1 MAVFNKQGLIAELL
15 DRTELVKASTQ
26 PFLRLTDE
34 QLNFKTVPGKWSIA
48 EIYGHLDITLDIFIR
63 SILGRTT
70 LAPDVP
76 SETYRSGWLGELLYS
91 LTIPR
96 PDGSV
101 FRMKT
106 LKSYRA
112 PGFTKN
118 AHEVLEAFLRKCDDM
133 DDILRHIA
141 TKDMQRI
148 KIPFLYP
155 FIHLRLGD
163 NLRCLV
169 AHSERHLLQA
179 QRVMSQLP
187 QAADSRV

>member
-15 DRTELVKASTQ
+15 DRTELIKASTQ

-34 QLNFKTVPGKWSIA
+34 QLNYKPAPGKWSIV
-48 EIYGHLDITLDIFIR
+48 EIFGHLDITLDIYIR

-76 SETYRSGWLGELLYS
+76 SETYRSGWLGDWLYT

-96 PDGSV
+96 SDGSV

-106 LKSYRA
+106 LKAYSA
-112 PGFTKN
+112 PGYKEN
-118 AHEVLEAFLRKCDDM
+118 AREVLEDFLRKCDDM

-141 TKDMQRI
+141 TKDMQ
-148 KIPFLYP
+148 
-155 FIHLRLGD
+155 
-163 NLRCLV
+163 
-169 AHSERHLLQA
+169 
-179 QRVMSQLP
+179 
-187 QAADSRV
+187 